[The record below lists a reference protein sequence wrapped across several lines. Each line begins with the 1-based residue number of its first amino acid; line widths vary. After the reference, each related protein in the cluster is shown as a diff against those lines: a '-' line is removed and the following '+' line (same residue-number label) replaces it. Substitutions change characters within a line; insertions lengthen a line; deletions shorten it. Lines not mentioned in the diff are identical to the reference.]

1 VRRPQ
6 VVVHESLENLSRAV
20 HSPGQQ
26 VRQQS
31 SRTETAIV
39 NPQIKRKAPR
49 MNGTKKFLIGLVA
62 VAAMPAFADTKIA
75 TTSSSENRLEALFR
89 ADLQYRSETQSDAV
103 VVAPTARRRCAPNP
117 VFAGSTVPFGVLS
130 VVTDRLKNL
139 SFCTSSAL
147 ALFCLG

>member
-1 VRRPQ
+1 
-6 VVVHESLENLSRAV
+6 
-20 HSPGQQ
+20 
-26 VRQQS
+26 
-31 SRTETAIV
+31 
-39 NPQIKRKAPR
+39 
-49 MNGTKKFLIGLVA
+49 MNGTKKLLIGLVA